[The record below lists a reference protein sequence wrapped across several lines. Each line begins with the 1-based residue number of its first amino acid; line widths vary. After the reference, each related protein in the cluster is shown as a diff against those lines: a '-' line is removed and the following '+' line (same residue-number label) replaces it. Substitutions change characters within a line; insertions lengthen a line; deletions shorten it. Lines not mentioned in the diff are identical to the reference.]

1 MKRFGVT
8 GNISPDL
15 INDFIAL
22 KEETFVENGNLNLI
36 KSGFKAKI
44 NQADDLGFILK
55 GISKKND
62 GYIDEIESKR
72 EDNYYGKWYR
82 EGWFSQKS
90 LGEGDFSFSYTNDI
104 FYERNNLP
112 YTDSKS
118 TGLYI
123 DEFWSGYNT
132 RLDSSKYVIGGFI
145 NSNTFASASD
155 SETRPFPYKNFNEIF
170 DHSGVQI
177 GDMGANIAYTN
188 INLEEYNI
196 TGQIIGYET
205 GQRIGYNK
213 IFFLSGLNKDN
224 INNYDY
230 RILLIADKNQ
240 FNKRKNITSSAKIFG
255 QIDETPSQPRY
266 NVFFYTGNLNV
277 KYTPILNYNPNTL
290 GWGSLYAKNI
300 TGSLADINAGF
311 NINVSGNYPQFFNRH
326 FYIYNTGAINHTV
339 YIGYDTGIFEIDD
352 AFGLEFPKKDWTAEQ
367 SGLFSGKFIK
377 YYSLGKEAAIE
388 LPTKIYTDVI
398 TPIGNQF
405 SRTKDDYIY
414 IYRDKAAKQE
424 FINKIIIPSGE
435 TTSTGIYQRSTNNFT
450 TFYGPN
456 GNYIIYRNA
465 RNKWY
470 VFDSQLEGDTYASN
484 NLLNWSGDSETLEI
498 QNLRTT
504 SQPSYT
510 GSGIGIEQN
519 SIPVSIQVNYN
530 NSNIFSDDYFHD
542 YSINNNYS
550 AYTKLNQGV
559 SFNST
564 GIKNK
569 NNKFFGLTL
578 YATGGNLESAPIK
591 NDLTRKINRLGEY
604 SSTGVFKNIKTIYS
618 LKAAEIYYYFN
629 TDVNWIRNTNAEF
642 QTFRWI
648 SGYSGFFTGS
658 NFNPTLGA
666 VQQDIRFFIDTD
678 NLLPNKEN
686 ISGSNFTVTY
696 STGIRFN
703 NSTGILNLMRGKRYR
718 FLQTN
723 STNTY
728 PFTINADQI
737 RVFEP
742 EYNKKVLNNYR
753 LIEFNPNLNTLG
765 KVYWTAG
772 TGISGYFNIIT
783 TGDNL
788 INYTYRTGISFT
800 GENMKTYQIYNYNTE
815 IYNNVVMGEIQCGRA
830 KLCPYVVSSGLNYNE
845 IKFQEP
851 ILSNQVASKY
861 ALRKLYLE
869 KNKSYIF
876 QTSWVNSGV
885 RNKVELVFFTGNY
898 NINNLPLKSEDVFL
912 AAKTKRY
919 NFANMRRFWSNNP
932 GFYIDMHAF
941 DVPENLNLDKIYFT
955 ITGIDNCYNQE
966 LNIIE
971 NQNLQESTGKY
982 TNITTPIFSGNLN
995 IFTSNANNKFLIPFV
1010 FSGISG
1016 IDNIN
1021 F

>member
-62 GYIDEIESKR
+62 GYIDGIETKR
-72 EDNYYGKWYR
+72 QDNYYGKWYR

-90 LGEGDFSFSYTNDI
+90 LGEGDFSFSYTNNIYYD
-104 FYERNNLP
+104 RNQLP

-123 DEFWSGYNT
+123 DEFWSGYNAK
-132 RLDSSKYVIGGFI
+132 LDSSKYVIGGFI
-145 NSNTFASASD
+145 NSNTFASGA
-155 SETRPFPYKNFNEIF
+155 EERPFPYKNFNEIF

-196 TGQIIGYET
+196 TGQVIGYET

-230 RILLIADKNQ
+230 RILLIADKNE

-255 QIDETPSQPRY
+255 QIQEEPSQPRY

-311 NINVSGNYPQFFNRH
+311 NINVSGNYPQFFNRN
-326 FYIYNTGAINHTV
+326 FYVYNTGSINQTV

-377 YYSLGKEAAIE
+377 YYSLGKDAAID
-388 LPTKIYTDVI
+388 LPTKIYTDEI
-398 TPIGNQF
+398 TPIGNQS
-405 SRTKDDYIY
+405 SRTRDDYIY
-414 IYRDKAAKQE
+414 IYRDKAAKQQ
-424 FINKIIIPSGE
+424 FINKIIITSGE
-435 TTSTGIYQRSTNNFT
+435 STSTGIYQRSSNNFT

-470 VFDSQLEGDTYASN
+470 VYDNQLEGDTYASN

-498 QNLRTT
+498 NKPNTS
-504 SQPSYT
+504 SQPSYS

-542 YSINNNYS
+542 YSADNNYS

-559 SFNST
+559 SFNSS

-569 NNKFFGLTL
+569 NNKYFGLTL

-604 SSTGVFKNIKTIYS
+604 SSTGVFKNIKTIYP

-629 TDVNWIRNTNAEF
+629 TDVNWIRNPNSEF

-648 SGYSGFFTGS
+648 SGYSGFFTGR

-666 VQQDIRFFIDTD
+666 VQQDVKFLIDTTD
-678 NLLPNKEN
+678 LLPNKEN

-696 STGIRFN
+696 NTGIRFN
-703 NSTGILNLMRGKRYR
+703 NLTGILNLMRGKRYR

-772 TGISGYFNIIT
+772 TGISGYFNIFGNTEKIAAVTTGINLTGVVKQYNFINYNFNVSRVPLINKNKITGYLAFAEPPTYTTDNIDYKLMQNLKLEKDKSYVFTNKFNRNDTLISGLGLAFWTGEVIYNQSNLYYFNGYQKYYYT
-783 TGDNL
+783 TGDTRIDFTVFNITNTL
-788 INYTYRTGISFT
+788 PQNIS
-800 GENMKTYQIYNYNTE
+800 
-815 IYNNVVMGEIQCGRA
+815 
-830 KLCPYVVSSGLNYNE
+830 
-845 IKFQEP
+845 
-851 ILSNQVASKY
+851 
-861 ALRKLYLE
+861 LY
-869 KNKSYIF
+869 I
-876 QTSWVNSGV
+876 G
-885 RNKVELVFFTGNY
+885 
-898 NINNLPLKSEDVFL
+898 
-912 AAKTKRY
+912 
-919 NFANMRRFWSNNP
+919 
-932 GFYIDMHAF
+932 
-941 DVPENLNLDKIYFT
+941 
-955 ITGIDNCYNQE
+955 ITGGR
-966 LNIIE
+966 NIIGFPISIISG
-971 NQNLQESTGKY
+971 NSYTESTGKY
-982 TNITTPIFSGNLN
+982 MNITTPIFSGNLN

-1010 FSGISG
+1010 FSGMSG

>member
-62 GYIDEIESKR
+62 GYIDGIESKR

-277 KYTPILNYNPNTL
+277 KYTPILNYNLNTL

-326 FYIYNTGAINHTV
+326 FYIYNTGSINHTV

-352 AFGLEFPKKDWTAEQ
+352 AFGLELSAQNWTAEQ

-377 YYSLGKEAAIE
+377 YYSLGKDAAIE
-388 LPTKIYTDVI
+388 LPTKIYTDII
-398 TPIGNQF
+398 TPIGNQS
-405 SRTKDDYIY
+405 SRTRDDYIY

-435 TTSTGIYQRSTNNFT
+435 TTSTGIYQRSSNNFT

-470 VFDSQLEGDTYASN
+470 IFDSQLEGDTYASN

-498 QNLRTT
+498 QNSRTT

-542 YSINNNYS
+542 YSVNNNYS

-604 SSTGVFKNIKTIYS
+604 SSTGVFKNIKTIYP

-629 TDVNWIRNTNAEF
+629 TDVNWIHNTNAEF

-666 VQQDIRFFIDTD
+666 VQQDIRFFIDTN

-696 STGIRFN
+696 NTGIRFN
-703 NSTGILNLMRGKRYR
+703 NLTGILNLMRGKRYR

-728 PFTINADQI
+728 PFTINADQA

-753 LIEFNPNLNTLG
+753 LTEFNPNSNTSE

-772 TGISGYFNIIT
+772 TGISGYFNIFSNSSQTISFSSGVNIT
-783 TGDNL
+783 GRLQEYDFIKYTFKVEEYPLIYKNKITGYSLYLDDPKYTTDN
-788 INYTYRTGISFT
+788 INYKL
-800 GENMKTYQIYNYNTE
+800 MKDIT
-815 IYNNVVMGEIQCGRA
+815 
-830 KLCPYVVSSGLNYNE
+830 
-845 IKFQEP
+845 
-851 ILSNQVASKY
+851 
-861 ALRKLYLE
+861 LE
-869 KNKSYIF
+869 KNKSYVFVNKFDRNNSVASGLGLGFWTGSLAYNQSNLYYFSGYQDVYSVTGGFRVEAKIF
-876 QTSWVNSGV
+876 TVPNTIPDNSKYYLG
-885 RNKVELVFFTGNY
+885 
-898 NINNLPLKSEDVFL
+898 
-912 AAKTKRY
+912 
-919 NFANMRRFWSNNP
+919 
-932 GFYIDMHAF
+932 
-941 DVPENLNLDKIYFT
+941 
-955 ITGIDNCYNQE
+955 ITGINNK
-966 LNIIE
+966 LGFPITIISP
-971 NQNLQESTGKY
+971 NSYTESTGKY
-982 TNITTPIFSGNLN
+982 TNVTTPIFSGNLN

-1010 FSGISG
+1010 FSGMSG

>member
-1 MKRFGVT
+1 MKRFGIT

-36 KSGFKAKI
+36 KSGFKQKI

-55 GISKKND
+55 GISKKNE
-62 GYIDEIESKR
+62 GYINQIETKR

-82 EGWFSQKS
+82 DGWFSQKT

-145 NSNTFASASD
+145 NSNTFSS
-155 SETRPFPYKNFNEIF
+155 SSTESRPFPYKNFNEIF
-170 DHSGVQI
+170 DHSGIQI

-196 TGQIIGYET
+196 TGQVIGYET

-311 NINVSGNYPQFFNRH
+311 NINVSGNYPQFFNKH
-326 FYIYNTGAINHTV
+326 FYVYNTGSINQTV

-352 AFGLEFPKKDWTAEQ
+352 AFGLELSAQNWTAEQ

-377 YYSLGKEAAIE
+377 SYTLGKDGAIE

-398 TPIGNQF
+398 TPIGNQS
-405 SRTKDDYIY
+405 SRTRDDYIY
-414 IYRDKAAKQE
+414 IYRDKASKQE

-435 TTSTGIYQRSTNNFT
+435 TTSTGIYQRSNNNFT

-498 QNLRTT
+498 QNSRTT

-542 YSINNNYS
+542 YSVNNNYS
-550 AYTKLNQGV
+550 AYTRLNQGV

-578 YATGGNLESAPIK
+578 YATGGNLESATIK
-591 NDLTRKINRLGEY
+591 NDLTRKINRVGEY
-604 SSTGVFKNIKTIYS
+604 SSTGVFKNIKTIYP

-629 TDVNWIRNTNAEF
+629 TDVNWIRNINAEF

-666 VQQDIRFFIDTD
+666 VQQDVRFLIDTA

-696 STGIRFN
+696 NTGIRFN

-728 PFTINADQI
+728 PFTINADQT

-753 LIEFNPNLNTLG
+753 LTEFNPNLNTSE

-772 TGISGYFNIIT
+772 TGISGYFNIIGDLDKQAILS
-783 TGDNL
+783 TGLNL
-788 INYTYRTGISFT
+788 TGKLQEYNFINYNFNTQSTPLLYKNKITGYATIVEDPTYSAG
-800 GENMKTYQIYNYNTE
+800 GVNY
-815 IYNNVVMGEIQCGRA
+815 
-830 KLCPYVVSSGLNYNE
+830 KLM
-845 IKFQEP
+845 
-851 ILSNQVASKY
+851 SNLK
-861 ALRKLYLE
+861 LE
-869 KNKSYIF
+869 KNKSYVFSNKFERNQSLFSGLGLAFWTGSRFYNESNLYYFDEYSQSYGVAGNLRFNILIF
-876 QTSWVNSGV
+876 TVPNTISDS
-885 RNKVELVFFTGNY
+885 
-898 NINNLPLKSEDVFL
+898 IPLYL
-912 AAKTKRY
+912 
-919 NFANMRRFWSNNP
+919 
-932 GFYIDMHAF
+932 G
-941 DVPENLNLDKIYFT
+941 
-955 ITGIDNCYNQE
+955 ITGSFPQLGLPVEIVS
-966 LNIIE
+966 
-971 NQNLQESTGKY
+971 QNAYIESTGEY

-995 IFTSNANNKFLIPFV
+995 IFTSNVNNKFLIPFV
-1010 FSGISG
+1010 FSGMSG

>member
-1 MKRFGVT
+1 MKAKIMKRFGVT

-36 KSGFKAKI
+36 KSGFKVKI

-62 GYIDEIESKR
+62 GYIDGIESKR

-352 AFGLEFPKKDWTAEQ
+352 AFGLELSVQNWTAEQ

-377 YYSLGKEAAIE
+377 YYSLGKGAAIE

-398 TPIGNQF
+398 TPIGNQS
-405 SRTKDDYIY
+405 SRTRDDYIY

-435 TTSTGIYQRSTNNFT
+435 TTSTGIYQRSSNNFT

-498 QNLRTT
+498 QNSLTT

-510 GSGIGIEQN
+510 GSGIGIEEN
-519 SIPVSIQVNYN
+519 SIPVSIKVNYN

-578 YATGGNLESAPIK
+578 YATGGNLESEPIK
-591 NDLTRKINRLGEY
+591 NDLTRKINRVGEY
-604 SSTGVFKNIKTIYS
+604 SSTGVFKNIKTIYP

-666 VQQDIRFFIDTD
+666 VQQDVRFFIDTY

-696 STGIRFN
+696 GTGIRFN

-723 STNTY
+723 LTNTY
-728 PFTINADQI
+728 PFTINADQT

-742 EYNKKVLNNYR
+742 EYNKTVLNNYR
-753 LIEFNPNLNTLG
+753 LTEFNPNSNTSE

-772 TGISGYFNIIT
+772 TGISGYFNIFGNTEKIATTTTGVNLTGTLKQYNFINYNFNASRIPLINKNKITGYLAFAEPPTYTTDNIDYKLMENLKLEKDKSYVFTNKFNKNDEPISGLGLAFWTGEIIYNESNLYYFNDYQKYYYT
-783 TGDNL
+783 TGDTRIDFTVFNIIDTL
-788 INYTYRTGISFT
+788 PQNIS
-800 GENMKTYQIYNYNTE
+800 
-815 IYNNVVMGEIQCGRA
+815 
-830 KLCPYVVSSGLNYNE
+830 
-845 IKFQEP
+845 
-851 ILSNQVASKY
+851 
-861 ALRKLYLE
+861 LY
-869 KNKSYIF
+869 I
-876 QTSWVNSGV
+876 G
-885 RNKVELVFFTGNY
+885 
-898 NINNLPLKSEDVFL
+898 
-912 AAKTKRY
+912 
-919 NFANMRRFWSNNP
+919 
-932 GFYIDMHAF
+932 
-941 DVPENLNLDKIYFT
+941 
-955 ITGIDNCYNQE
+955 ITGGR
-966 LNIIE
+966 NIIGFPISIISE
-971 NQNLQESTGKY
+971 NSYTESTGKY
-982 TNITTPIFSGNLN
+982 TNITSPVFSGNLN

-1010 FSGISG
+1010 FSGMSG